1 MSLQSV
7 EEETMPLF
15 KVFPNPSTG
24 HFTFT
29 SPLKDIKVYST
40 IGELVLIDEYASEID
55 ISKLPSGTYLLTGIS
70 NTQIRKIIIKK

>member
-1 MSLQSV
+1 MSLQSI
-7 EEETMPLF
+7 EEETISQF

-40 IGELVLIDEYASEID
+40 IGELLFTDEYANEID
-55 ISKLPSGTYLLTGIS
+55 ISTLPSGVYLLTGTS
-70 NTQIRKIIIKK
+70 NTQIKKMIIKK